1 VSRRRRAAAL
11 ILATT
16 LVSTTLVWR
25 CGYRF
30 AAGGAPL
37 PEGIRE
43 VYAPVFVNRT
53 GSNPITR
60 LGETYRAANEPG
72 VEAIFT
78 QAFRE
83 QLLRAG
89 VAGGPNSE
97 ARIEGEVL
105 SVDTGPT
112 VLTVGGRLASYRV
125 AARLRLRLVKN
136 GRQLSSTDVTGFEDF
151 IPSREVAVLPPSA
164 LLPDG
169 STDIAEGDVLRTE
182 TNRMSAIKRLAE
194 TMARDGY
201 DRLAT
206 GW

>member
-1 VSRRRRAAAL
+1 VSRRRAVAAL
-11 ILATT
+11 LLSVA
-16 LVSTTLVWR
+16 LVSS

-53 GSNPITR
+53 GSNPIAR

-72 VEAIFT
+72 VEAVFT

-89 VAGGPNSE
+89 VAGSPNSE
-97 ARIEGEVL
+97 ARIEGEIL

-112 VLTVGGRLASYRV
+112 VLTVAAQLASYRV
-125 AARLRLRLVKN
+125 SARLRLRLVKN
-136 GRQLSSTDVTGFEDF
+136 GRQLSTIDVTGFEDF
-151 IPSREVAVLPPSA
+151 IPSREVAFLA
-164 LLPDG
+164 DG
-169 STDIAEGDVLRTE
+169 SSRIVEGDVLRTE
-182 TNRMSAIKRLAE
+182 TNRMAAIKRLAE
-194 TMARDGY
+194 TMTRDGY

>member
-1 VSRRRRAAAL
+1 
-11 ILATT
+11 
-16 LVSTTLVWR
+16 
-25 CGYRF
+25 
-30 AAGGAPL
+30 L

-53 GSNPITR
+53 GTNPITR

-89 VAGGPNSE
+89 VAGSPNSE
-97 ARIEGEVL
+97 ARIEGEIL
-105 SVDTGPT
+105 GVDTWPT
-112 VLTVGGRLASYRV
+112 VLTVAQSLASYRV
-125 AARLRLRLVKN
+125 SARMRLRLVKN
-136 GRQLSSTDVTGFEDF
+136 GRPLSTIDVSGFEDF
-151 IPSREVAVLPPSA
+151 IPSREVAFTA
-164 LLPDG
+164 DG
-169 STDIAEGDVLRTE
+169 KTPIVEGDVLRTE

-194 TMARDGY
+194 TMTRDGY

>member
-1 VSRRRRAAAL
+1 MSRRRRVAAL
-11 ILATT
+11 VLTSA
-16 LVSTTLVWR
+16 LVSR

-89 VAGGPNSE
+89 VAGSPNSE
-97 ARIEGEVL
+97 ARIEGEIL

-112 VLTVGGRLASYRV
+112 VLTVGSLLASYRV
-125 AARLRLRLVKN
+125 SARLRLRLVKN
-136 GRQLSSTDVTGFEDF
+136 SRPLSTIDVTGFEDF
-151 IPSREVAVLPPSA
+151 IPSREVAVLP
-164 LLPDG
+164 DG
-169 STDIAEGDVLRTE
+169 SSQIVEGDVLRTE

-194 TMARDGY
+194 TMTRDGY

>member
-1 VSRRRRAAAL
+1 VSRRQAVTAL
-11 ILATT
+11 L
-16 LVSTTLVWR
+16 LSTAVVTG

-53 GSNPITR
+53 GTNPITR

-72 VEAIFT
+72 VEAVFT

-89 VAGGPNSE
+89 VAGSPNSE
-97 ARIEGEVL
+97 ARIEGEIL
-105 SVDTGPT
+105 GVDTWPT
-112 VLTVGGRLASYRV
+112 VLTVGQRLASYRV
-125 AARLRLRLVKN
+125 SARMRLRLVKN
-136 GRQLSSTDVTGFEDF
+136 GRQLSTIDVVGSEDF
-151 IPSREVAVLPPSA
+151 IPSREVAFSA
-164 LLPDG
+164 DG
-169 STDIAEGDVLRTE
+169 MTQIVEGDVLRTE

-194 TMARDGY
+194 TMTRDGY

>member
-1 VSRRRRAAAL
+1 MLS
-11 ILATT
+11 TT
-16 LVSTTLVWR
+16 LVSR

-30 AAGGAPL
+30 TAGGAPL

-53 GSNPITR
+53 GSNPILR

-72 VEAIFT
+72 VEAVFT

-89 VAGGPNSE
+89 VAGNPNSE
-97 ARIEGEVL
+97 ARVEGEIL
-105 SVDTGPT
+105 SVDTWPT
-112 VLTVGGRLASYRV
+112 ILTVGLKLASYRV
-125 AARLRLRLVKN
+125 SARLRLRLVKN
-136 GRQLSSTDVTGFEDF
+136 GRQLSTAEVAGFEDF
-151 IPSREVAVLPPSA
+151 IPSREVGVT
-164 LLPDG
+164 PDG
-169 STDIAEGDVLRTE
+169 SPVIVEGDVLRTE
-182 TNRMSAIKRLAE
+182 TNRMAASKRLAE
-194 TMARDGY
+194 TMTRDGY

>member
-1 VSRRRRAAAL
+1 MK
-11 ILATT
+11 LARSAVLLFIGTMT
-16 LVSTTLVWR
+16 VT

-30 AAGGAPL
+30 TAGGAPL

-43 VYAPVFVNRT
+43 VYAPVFINRT
-53 GSNPITR
+53 GSNPIAR

-97 ARIEGEVL
+97 ARVEGEVL
-105 SVDTGPT
+105 GVDSYPT
-112 VLTVGGRLASYRV
+112 VLSVGGTLASYRV
-125 AARLRLRLVKN
+125 SARVRLRLVKN
-136 GRQLSSTDVTGFEDF
+136 GRQLSSVDVAGSEDF
-151 IPSREVAVLPPSA
+151 VPSRQLFQS
-164 LLPDG
+164 PDA
-169 STDIAEGDVLRTE
+169 STQIIEGDVLLTE
-182 TNRMSAIKRLAE
+182 ANRMSAIKRMAE
-194 TMARDGY
+194 TMMRDGY

>member
-1 VSRRRRAAAL
+1 MSGRRRAAAL
-11 ILATT
+11 ILT
-16 LVSTTLVWR
+16 TTLVWR

-97 ARIEGEVL
+97 ARIEGEIL

-112 VLTVGGRLASYRV
+112 VLTVGGTLASYRV
-125 AARLRLRLVKN
+125 SARLRLRLVKN
-136 GRQLSSTDVTGFEDF
+136 GRQLSSTEVTGFEDF
-151 IPSREVAVLPPSA
+151 IPSREVAVVPN
-164 LLPDG
+164 G
-169 STDIAEGDVLRTE
+169 TTQIVEGDVLRTE

-194 TMARDGY
+194 TMTRDGY

>member
-1 VSRRRRAAAL
+1 
-11 ILATT
+11 
-16 LVSTTLVWR
+16 
-25 CGYRF
+25 
-30 AAGGAPL
+30 L

-89 VAGGPNSE
+89 VAGSPNSE
-97 ARIEGEVL
+97 ARIEGEIL
-105 SVDTGPT
+105 GVDTLPT
-112 VLTVGGRLASYRV
+112 VLTVAQSLASYRV
-125 AARLRLRLVKN
+125 SARMRLRLVKN
-136 GRQLSSTDVTGFEDF
+136 GRQLSTIDVSGFEDF
-151 IPSREVAVLPPSA
+151 IPSREVALTA
-164 LLPDG
+164 DG
-169 STDIAEGDVLRTE
+169 MTHIVEGDVLRTE

-194 TMARDGY
+194 TMTRDGY

>member
-1 VSRRRRAAAL
+1 MSGRRRLGTLLLTSA
-11 ILATT
+11 
-16 LVSTTLVWR
+16 LVSN

-30 AAGGAPL
+30 TAGGAPL
-37 PEGIRE
+37 PEGIRQ

-97 ARIEGEVL
+97 ARIEGEIL
-105 SVDTGPT
+105 GVDTGPT
-112 VLTVGGRLASYRV
+112 VLTVSSTLASYRIS
-125 AARLRLRLVKN
+125 ARMRLRLVKN
-136 GRQLSSTDVTGFEDF
+136 GRQLSSIDVTGFEDF
-151 IPSREVAVLPPSA
+151 IPSREVADAGASA
-164 LLPDG
+164 V
-169 STDIAEGDVLRTE
+169 IVEGDVLRTE

-194 TMARDGY
+194 TMTRDGY

>member
-1 VSRRRRAAAL
+1 MTLIRSAAL
-11 ILATT
+11 LFIGAATAE
-16 LVSTTLVWR
+16 

-89 VAGGPNSE
+89 VAGGPNCE
-97 ARIEGEVL
+97 ARVEGEVL
-105 SVDTGPT
+105 GVDSGPT
-112 VLTVGGRLASYRV
+112 VLSVTGTLASYRV
-125 AARLRLRLVKN
+125 SARVRLRLVKN
-136 GRQLSSTDVTGFEDF
+136 GRQLSTADVVGYEDF
-151 IPSREVAVLPPSA
+151 VPSRQVLQQPDASMPA
-164 LLPDG
+164 L
-169 STDIAEGDVLRTE
+169 IQGDVLLTE
-182 TNRMSAIKRLAE
+182 ANRMSAIKRLAE
-194 TMARDGY
+194 TMMRDGY

>member
-1 VSRRRRAAAL
+1 VSRRRCAAAL
-11 ILATT
+11 ILA
-16 LVSTTLVWR
+16 TTLVWR

-30 AAGGAPL
+30 AAGGPPL

-97 ARIEGEVL
+97 ARIEGEIL

-151 IPSREVAVLPPSA
+151 IPSREVAVLP
-164 LLPDG
+164 DG
-169 STDIAEGDVLRTE
+169 SMDIAEGDVLRTE

-194 TMARDGY
+194 TMTRDGY

>member
-1 VSRRRRAAAL
+1 MSRRQAVTAL
-11 ILATT
+11 L
-16 LVSTTLVWR
+16 LSTAVVTE

-53 GSNPITR
+53 GTNPITR

-72 VEAIFT
+72 VEAVFT

-89 VAGGPNSE
+89 VAGSPNSE
-97 ARIEGEVL
+97 ARIEGEIL
-105 SVDTGPT
+105 GVDTWPT
-112 VLTVGGRLASYRV
+112 VLTVGQRLASYRV
-125 AARLRLRLVKN
+125 SARMRLRLVKN
-136 GRQLSSTDVTGFEDF
+136 GRQLSTIDVVGSEDF
-151 IPSREVAVLPPSA
+151 IPSREVAFSA
-164 LLPDG
+164 DG
-169 STDIAEGDVLRTE
+169 MTQIVEGDVLRTE

-194 TMARDGY
+194 TMTRDGY